1 MAASSQIVGASG
13 AAPRPAPTPA
23 DADTGTAAAPDPV
36 TAGTSGGTGVA
47 DRTGAAPSAEFAPTA
62 VEDELIRANAI
73 HDQVVVE
80 MRRILA
86 SLRQGRGLEAA
97 ALEPLV
103 GEMLDSFT
111 RCPDALLLLS
121 RLQTNDDYLL
131 QHSIAVSVLLM
142 QFGHGLGLTRPKLRN
157 LGLAGLLHD
166 IGHCRIPGRVNNKG
180 GKLNADEY
188 ALMQQH
194 VDFNTGLLSAMSGV
208 TPMMLEVAQ
217 QHHERYDGSGYP
229 QGLAGE
235 QIGRFGQ
242 MAGIVD
248 VYEAMTALRPFHRA
262 LSGTD
267 VLRMLY
273 EWGKD
278 RFSPAL
284 VQSFIATVGIYPT
297 GSLVRL
303 RSDRLGIVLSQHP
316 SERLRPRVKVIY
328 SLSDNHFLEPR
339 IVDLLHSKDQIVGHE
354 SYEHRGLDPRRWVLH

>member
-1 MAASSQIVGASG
+1 MVPPTQALAPHAPAAVVV
-13 AAPRPAPTPA
+13 PPAVPPLTPP
-23 DADTGTAAAPDPV
+23 AAAPAESV
-36 TAGTSGGTGVA
+36 VA
-47 DRTGAAPSAEFAPTA
+47 AAPPDLNPTT
-62 VEDELIRANAI
+62 VEDELPRANTI
-73 HDQVVVE
+73 HDALAEE
-80 MRRILA
+80 MHRIFV
-86 SLRQGRGLEAA
+86 SLRQGRGLEAGP
-97 ALEPLV
+97 LEEMV
-103 GEMLDSFT
+103 GGMLDSLT

-142 QFGHGLGLTRPKLRN
+142 QFGHGLGLSRPKLRH
-157 LGLAGLLHD
+157 LGLAGLMHD

-180 GKLNADEY
+180 GKLNPDEY

-194 VDFNTGLLSAMSGV
+194 VDFNTSLLSSMAGV

-229 QGLAGE
+229 QGLVGD
-235 QIGRFGQ
+235 QISRFGQ

-262 LSGTD
+262 LPGTD
-267 VLRMLY
+267 VLRMLFQ
-273 EWGKD
+273 WSKD
-278 RFSPAL
+278 RFNPEL

-328 SLSDNHFLEPR
+328 SLRDNHFLEPR
-339 IVDLLHSKDQIVGHE
+339 IVDLLHSQDVIVGHE
-354 SYEHRGLDPRRWVLH
+354 SYEHRGVDPRRWVLH